1 MKRLK
6 IRGYVDIPDNMSA
19 EEFYGEIN
27 GAEMFINDH
36 DIDTFTLYL
45 GNYEEPSAD
54 VAEVKHGEWLEENK
68 RPKSEIFI
76 CTNCGGTAY
85 FPQPTRLKDW
95 EKHCPY
101 KYCPNCGAKMDGEGS
116 NGND

>member
-1 MKRLK
+1 MSKEMNLEDRLTLLLL
-6 IRGYVDIPDNMSA
+6 IA
-19 EEFYGEIN
+19 ENN
-27 GAEMFINDH
+27 GAE
-36 DIDTFTLYL
+36 TFTIY
-45 GNYEEPSAD
+45 AD
-54 VAEVKHGEWLEENK
+54 DLAKASGTAKWLIEKGVTIGEGEKHGEWLEENK

-85 FPQPTRLKDW
+85 FPQPTRDKEW
-95 EKHCPY
+95 RKHCPY